1 MKTRNEVGVV
11 IALVLVIVA
20 AAFMFGLLA
29 GPSGAQGCRT
39 VTGPGD
45 SGVFVNLNN
54 ETSSETIVH
63 TKAAIV
69 AGQPRLLHWDPA
81 DADAHRRASLR
92 GIPTRP
98 GFDRDE
104 YPPASS
110 LEGGAGADVR
120 YVPSSD
126 NRSAGS
132 RLGRVMSGYCAG
144 QAFIVEP

>member
-1 MKTRNEVGVV
+1 MKTRNEVGIG
-11 IALVLVIVA
+11 IALLIVLLLA
-20 AAFMFGLLA
+20 ALAFGYLA

-54 ETSSETIVH
+54 ETSSETIAH
-63 TKAAIV
+63 TQAAVI

-92 GIPTRP
+92 GIPTRH

-110 LEGGAGADVR
+110 REGGAGADVR
-120 YVPSSD
+120 YVSSSD

-132 RLGRVMSGYCAG
+132 RLGQVMSGYCAG
-144 QAFIVEP
+144 QAFILEP